1 MPRGQDEADTTPGGE
16 HRLASVAIRCHA
28 GSRILVRLGRAR
40 AYVVRARAAHSGKA
54 GRNGTSL
61 RATASAT
68 VGEQGRGKHSAR
80 RMPAGGEEGRNDD
93 AKSAGC

>member
-1 MPRGQDEADTTPGGE
+1 LPRGQEEADTTPGGE
-16 HRLASVAIRCHA
+16 HRPASVAIRCHA
-28 GSRILVRLGRAR
+28 GSRILVRLG
-40 AYVVRARAAHSGKA
+40 RARAAHSGKA